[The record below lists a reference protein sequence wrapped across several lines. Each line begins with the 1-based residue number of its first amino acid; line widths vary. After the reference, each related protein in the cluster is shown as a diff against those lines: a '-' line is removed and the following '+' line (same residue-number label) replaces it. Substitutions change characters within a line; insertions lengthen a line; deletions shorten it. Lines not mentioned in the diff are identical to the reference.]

1 MASLRIAACQLN
13 LSVGDLLGN
22 KEKILSAY
30 ANAQEKGSDIAVFTE
45 LAVCGYPPE
54 DLLLKRGFVHDT
66 QEMLKEI
73 ASHTSDCVAVLGFV
87 NGQAAAA
94 DPVKRTSNAAAVCF
108 NGKVVGTYSKRALPD
123 YGVFD
128 EERYFSPGNDSLQI
142 YEVRGVNIGITIC
155 EDIWRPKGI
164 STDLAAIGAQ
174 VILNLNASP
183 FEKEKLQTREM
194 VLKERVEETQI
205 PIVYVNQ
212 VGAQDELVF
221 DGGSFVM
228 NSQKEVIARASQF
241 EEEVLIFD
249 IEVQDQ
255 GTAKNENLVQ
265 ISSDLKKKAAVNTS
279 PPPVLME
286 EEQVWNA
293 LCLGTRDYVKKNGF
307 TDVCLGLSGGIDSA
321 IVAAIACDA
330 IGPEHVH
337 AIMMP
342 SRFSSTHSVSDAQ
355 ALIDNL
361 NCHQMN
367 IPIEPAHEAFL
378 NMTEDH
384 FADLP
389 EGIAEENIQSR
400 IRGTLL
406 MALSN
411 KFGWLVLTTGNK
423 SELAVGYSTLYG
435 DTAGAFSVIKDLWK
449 TEVFSLANWRNETAG
464 NEVIP
469 NSIITKPPS
478 AELRPDQRD
487 DQTLPDYEILD
498 ELLKELVENDVVK
511 HELLKMGHDPE
522 VVHQISRLVDLAEY
536 KRRQSPLGPKVSKK
550 SFGRDRRLPIT
561 NAYLGDNHQM
571 DGI

>member
-1 MASLRIAACQLN
+1 M
-13 LSVGDLLGN
+13 
-22 KEKILSAY
+22 
-30 ANAQEKGSDIAVFTE
+30 
-45 LAVCGYPPE
+45 
-54 DLLLKRGFVHDT
+54 
-66 QEMLKEI
+66 
-73 ASHTSDCVAVLGFV
+73 
-87 NGQAAAA
+87 
-94 DPVKRTSNAAAVCF
+94 
-108 NGKVVGTYSKRALPD
+108 GTYSKRALPD

-128 EERYFSPGNDSLQI
+128 EERYFSPGNEPLQI
-142 YEVRGVNIGITIC
+142 YKVRGVNIGITIC
-155 EDIWRPKGI
+155 EDIWIPNGI
-164 STDLAAIGAQ
+164 STDLTTLGAQ

-183 FEKEKLQTREM
+183 YEKEKLQTREM
-194 VLKERVEETQI
+194 VLKERVEETGI

-228 NSQKEVIARASQF
+228 NSEKEIIARASQF
-241 EEEVLIFD
+241 KEEVLVFD
-249 IEVQDQ
+249 LEVQNREATKTD
-255 GTAKNENLVQ
+255 NLVQ
-265 ISSDLKKKAAVNTS
+265 ITSDLRTEAAVNT
-279 PPPVLME
+279 PPPLVLTN
-286 EEQVWNA
+286 EEQIWNA

-355 ALIDNL
+355 ALIENL
-361 NCHQMN
+361 KCHQMN
-367 IPIEPAHEAFL
+367 IPIEPAHKAFL
-378 NMTEDH
+378 DMTEDY
-384 FADLP
+384 FAGLS
-389 EGIAEENIQSR
+389 EGVAEENIQSR

-449 TEVFSLANWRNETAG
+449 TDVFSLSNWKNKTAG
-464 NEVIP
+464 YEVIP
-469 NSIITKPPS
+469 ETIITKPPS

-487 DQTLPDYEILD
+487 DQTLPDYATLD

-511 HELLKMGHDPE
+511 HELLNMGYDPE

-550 SFGRDRRLPIT
+550 SFGRDRRMPIT
-561 NAYLGDNHQM
+561 NAYFDDHR
-571 DGI
+571 

>member
-1 MASLRIAACQLN
+1 MATLRIAACQLN
-13 LSVGDLLGN
+13 LKVGDLFGN

-30 ANAQEKGSDIAVFTE
+30 RNAQDKGSDIAVFTE
-45 LAVCGYPPE
+45 LAVSGYPPE
-54 DLLLKRGFVHDT
+54 DLLLKRGFVQDT

-73 ASHTSDCVAVLGFV
+73 ASHTSDCVAVLGFI
-87 NGQAAAA
+87 NGEAAAA

-108 NGKVVGTYSKRALPD
+108 DGKVVGTYSKRALPD

-128 EERYFSPGNDSLQI
+128 EERYFTPGNEPLEI
-142 YEVRGVNIGITIC
+142 YKVSGVNIGITIC
-155 EDIWRPKGI
+155 EDIWIPNGT
-164 STDLAAIGAQ
+164 STDLAALGAQ

-183 FEKEKLQTREM
+183 YEKGKLQTREM

-221 DGGSFVM
+221 DGGSFAM
-228 NSQKEVIARASQF
+228 NSQKEIIARASQF

-249 IEVQDQ
+249 IEVQNQ
-255 GTAKNENLVQ
+255 ETIKNGKLVQ
-265 ISSDLKKKAAVNTS
+265 ITSDLKKEAAVNTL
-279 PPPVLME
+279 PPVLTE
-286 EEQVWNA
+286 EEQTWKA

-355 ALIDNL
+355 ALINNL
-361 NCHQMN
+361 KCHHMN
-367 IPIEPAHEAFL
+367 IPIGPAHDAFL
-378 NMTEDH
+378 NMTEDY
-384 FADLP
+384 FAGFP
-389 EGIAEENIQSR
+389 EGITEENIQSR

-449 TEVFSLANWRNETAG
+449 TEVFSLSDWKNKTTG
-464 NEVIP
+464 YEVIP
-469 NSIITKPPS
+469 KSIITKPPS

-487 DQTLPDYEILD
+487 DQTLPDYAILD

-511 HELLKMGHDPE
+511 HELLNKGYDPE
-522 VVHQISRLVDLAEY
+522 IVHQISRLVDLAEY

-561 NAYLGDNHQM
+561 NAYLGDNRQM
-571 DGI
+571 DEI

>member
-1 MASLRIAACQLN
+1 
-13 LSVGDLLGN
+13 
-22 KEKILSAY
+22 
-30 ANAQEKGSDIAVFTE
+30 
-45 LAVCGYPPE
+45 
-54 DLLLKRGFVHDT
+54 
-66 QEMLKEI
+66 
-73 ASHTSDCVAVLGFV
+73 
-87 NGQAAAA
+87 
-94 DPVKRTSNAAAVCF
+94 
-108 NGKVVGTYSKRALPD
+108 
-123 YGVFD
+123 
-128 EERYFSPGNDSLQI
+128 
-142 YEVRGVNIGITIC
+142 
-155 EDIWRPKGI
+155 
-164 STDLAAIGAQ
+164 
-174 VILNLNASP
+174 
-183 FEKEKLQTREM
+183 M

-221 DGGSFVM
+221 DGGSFAM
-228 NSQKEVIARASQF
+228 NSQKEIIARASQF
-241 EEEVLIFD
+241 KEEVLIFD
-249 IEVQDQ
+249 IEMQNQ
-255 GTAKNENLVQ
+255 KTTKNGNLVQ
-265 ISSDLKKKAAVNTS
+265 ITSDLKKEAAVNTP
-279 PPPVLME
+279 PPPVLTE
-286 EEQVWNA
+286 EEQTWNA

-355 ALIDNL
+355 ALINNL
-361 NCHQMN
+361 KCHQMN
-367 IPIEPAHEAFL
+367 IPIGPAHDAFL
-378 NMTEDH
+378 NMTEDY
-384 FADLP
+384 FAGFP
-389 EGIAEENIQSR
+389 EGITEENIQSR

-449 TEVFSLANWRNETAG
+449 TEVFSLSDWKNKTTG
-464 NEVIP
+464 YEVIP
-469 NSIITKPPS
+469 KSIITKPPS

-487 DQTLPDYEILD
+487 DQTLPDYAILD

-511 HELLKMGHDPE
+511 HELLNKGYDPE
-522 VVHQISRLVDLAEY
+522 IVHQISRLVDLAEY

-561 NAYLGDNHQM
+561 NAYLGNNLQM
-571 DGI
+571 DEI

>member
-1 MASLRIAACQLN
+1 
-13 LSVGDLLGN
+13 
-22 KEKILSAY
+22 
-30 ANAQEKGSDIAVFTE
+30 
-45 LAVCGYPPE
+45 
-54 DLLLKRGFVHDT
+54 
-66 QEMLKEI
+66 
-73 ASHTSDCVAVLGFV
+73 
-87 NGQAAAA
+87 
-94 DPVKRTSNAAAVCF
+94 
-108 NGKVVGTYSKRALPD
+108 
-123 YGVFD
+123 
-128 EERYFSPGNDSLQI
+128 
-142 YEVRGVNIGITIC
+142 
-155 EDIWRPKGI
+155 
-164 STDLAAIGAQ
+164 
-174 VILNLNASP
+174 
-183 FEKEKLQTREM
+183 M

-221 DGGSFVM
+221 DGGSFAM
-228 NSQKEVIARASQF
+228 NSQKEIIARASQF
-241 EEEVLIFD
+241 KEEVLIFD
-249 IEVQDQ
+249 IEMQNQ
-255 GTAKNENLVQ
+255 KTTKNGNLVQ
-265 ISSDLKKKAAVNTS
+265 ITSDLKKEAAVNTP
-279 PPPVLME
+279 PPPVLTE
-286 EEQVWNA
+286 EEQTWNA

-355 ALIDNL
+355 ALINNL
-361 NCHQMN
+361 KCHQMN
-367 IPIEPAHEAFL
+367 IPIGPAHDAFL
-378 NMTEDH
+378 NMTEDY
-384 FADLP
+384 FAGFP
-389 EGIAEENIQSR
+389 EGITEENIQSR

-449 TEVFSLANWRNETAG
+449 TEVFSLSDWKNKTTG
-464 NEVIP
+464 YEVIP
-469 NSIITKPPS
+469 KSIITKPPS

-487 DQTLPDYEILD
+487 DQTLPDYAILD

-511 HELLKMGHDPE
+511 HELLNKGYDPE
-522 VVHQISRLVDLAEY
+522 IVHQISRLVDLAEY

-561 NAYLGDNHQM
+561 NAYLGNNRQM
-571 DGI
+571 DEI

>member
-128 EERYFSPGNDSLQI
+128 EERYFSPGNESLQI
-142 YEVRGVNIGITIC
+142 YEVCGVNIGITIC

-378 NMTEDH
+378 NMTEDY

-449 TEVFSLANWRNETAG
+449 TEVFSLANWKNETAG

>member
-378 NMTEDH
+378 NMTEDY

>member
-1 MASLRIAACQLN
+1 MATLRIAACQLN
-13 LSVGDLLGN
+13 LKVGDLFGN

-30 ANAQEKGSDIAVFTE
+30 RNAQDKGSDIAVFTE
-45 LAVCGYPPE
+45 LAVSGYPPE
-54 DLLLKRGFVHDT
+54 DLLLKRGFVQDT

-73 ASHTSDCVAVLGFV
+73 ASHTSDCVAVLGFI
-87 NGQAAAA
+87 NGEAAAA

-108 NGKVVGTYSKRALPD
+108 DGKVVGTYSKRALPD

-128 EERYFSPGNDSLQI
+128 EERYFTPGNEPLEI
-142 YEVRGVNIGITIC
+142 YKVSGVNIGITIC
-155 EDIWRPKGI
+155 EDIWIPNGT
-164 STDLAAIGAQ
+164 STDLAALGAQ

-183 FEKEKLQTREM
+183 YEKGKLQTREM

-221 DGGSFVM
+221 DGGSFAM
-228 NSQKEVIARASQF
+228 NSQKEIIARASQF

-249 IEVQDQ
+249 IEVQNQ
-255 GTAKNENLVQ
+255 ETIKNGKLVQ
-265 ISSDLKKKAAVNTS
+265 KTSDLKKEAAVNML
-279 PPPVLME
+279 PPVLTE
-286 EEQVWNA
+286 EEQTWKA

-355 ALIDNL
+355 ALINNL
-361 NCHQMN
+361 KCHHMN
-367 IPIEPAHEAFL
+367 IPIGPAHDAFL
-378 NMTEDH
+378 NMTEDY
-384 FADLP
+384 FAGFP
-389 EGIAEENIQSR
+389 EGITEENIQSR

-449 TEVFSLANWRNETAG
+449 TEVFSLSDWKNKTTG
-464 NEVIP
+464 YEVIP
-469 NSIITKPPS
+469 KSIITKPPS

-487 DQTLPDYEILD
+487 DQTLPDYAILD

-511 HELLKMGHDPE
+511 HELLNKGYDPE
-522 VVHQISRLVDLAEY
+522 IVHQISRLVDLAEY

-561 NAYLGDNHQM
+561 NAYLGDNRQM
-571 DGI
+571 DEI

>member
-1 MASLRIAACQLN
+1 MATLRIAACQLN
-13 LSVGDLLGN
+13 LNVGDLFGN

-30 ANAQEKGSDIAVFTE
+30 TNAQDKGSDIAVFTE
-45 LAVCGYPPE
+45 LAVSGYPPE
-54 DLLLKRGFVHDT
+54 DLLLKRGFVQDT

-73 ASHTSDCVAVLGFV
+73 ASHTSDCVAVLGFI
-87 NGQAAAA
+87 NGEAAAA

-108 NGKVVGTYSKRALPD
+108 DGKVVGTYSKRALPD

-128 EERYFSPGNDSLQI
+128 EERYFTPGNEPLEI
-142 YEVRGVNIGITIC
+142 YKVSGVNIGITIC
-155 EDIWRPKGI
+155 EDIWIPNGT
-164 STDLAAIGAQ
+164 STDLAALGAQ

-183 FEKEKLQTREM
+183 YEKGKLQTREM

-221 DGGSFVM
+221 DGGSFAM
-228 NSQKEVIARASQF
+228 NSQKEIIARASQF

-249 IEVQDQ
+249 IEVQNQ
-255 GTAKNENLVQ
+255 ETIKNGKLVQ
-265 ISSDLKKKAAVNTS
+265 KTSDLKKEAAVNML
-279 PPPVLME
+279 PPVLTE
-286 EEQVWNA
+286 EEQTWKA

-355 ALIDNL
+355 ALINNL
-361 NCHQMN
+361 KCHHMN
-367 IPIEPAHEAFL
+367 IPIGPAHDAFL
-378 NMTEDH
+378 NMTEDY
-384 FADLP
+384 FAGFP
-389 EGIAEENIQSR
+389 EGITEENIQSR

-449 TEVFSLANWRNETAG
+449 TEVFSLSDWKNKTSG
-464 NEVIP
+464 YEVIP
-469 NSIITKPPS
+469 KSIITKPPS

-487 DQTLPDYEILD
+487 DQTLPDYAILD
-498 ELLKELVENDVVK
+498 GLLKELVENDVVK
-511 HELLKMGHDPE
+511 HELLNKGYDPE
-522 VVHQISRLVDLAEY
+522 IVHQISRLVDLAEY

-561 NAYLGDNHQM
+561 NAYLGDNRQM
-571 DGI
+571 DEI

>member
-108 NGKVVGTYSKRALPD
+108 DGKVVGTYSKRALPD

-128 EERYFSPGNDSLQI
+128 EERYFSPGNESLQI

-378 NMTEDH
+378 NMTEDY

-449 TEVFSLANWRNETAG
+449 TEVFSLANWKNETAG

>member
-13 LSVGDLLGN
+13 LRVGDLSGN

-30 ANAQEKGSDIAVFTE
+30 SNAQDKGSDIAVFTE

-73 ASHTSDCVAVLGFV
+73 ASCTSDCVAVLGFV
-87 NGQAAAA
+87 DGQAAAA
-94 DPVKRTSNAAAVCF
+94 DPVKRTSNAAAICYK
-108 NGKVVGTYSKRALPD
+108 GKILGTYSKRALPD

-128 EERYFSPGNDSLQI
+128 EERYFSPGSEPLQI
-142 YEVRGVNIGITIC
+142 FEICGVNIGITIC
-155 EDIWRPKGI
+155 EDIWVPNGV
-164 STDLAAIGAQ
+164 SNDLATIGAQ
-174 VILNLNASP
+174 LILNLNASP
-183 FEKEKLQTREM
+183 YEKEKLQTREK
-194 VLKERVEETQI
+194 VLKERVDEIQV

-221 DGGSFVM
+221 DGGSFAM
-228 NSQKEVIARASQF
+228 NSQKEIIARASQF
-241 EEEVLIFD
+241 KEEVLIFD
-249 IEVQDQ
+249 IEVQKRATTND
-255 GTAKNENLVQ
+255 GNVVQ
-265 ISSDLKKKAAVNTS
+265 VSSDFRTEKSENT
-279 PPPVLME
+279 PPPFVLTE
-286 EEQVWNA
+286 EEQIWNA

-321 IVAAIACDA
+321 LVAAIACDA

-342 SRFSSTHSVSDAQ
+342 SRFSSTHSVTDAQ

-367 IPIEPAHEAFL
+367 IPIEPAHAAFL
-378 NMTEDH
+378 EITEDY

-449 TEVFSLANWRNETAG
+449 TEVFSLASWKNATAG
-464 NEVIP
+464 YEVIP
-469 NSIITKPPS
+469 KAIITKPPS

-487 DQTLPDYEILD
+487 DQTLPDYQTLD

-511 HELLKMGHDPE
+511 HELLTMGHDPE

-536 KRRQSPLGPKVSKK
+536 KRRQSPLGPKISKK

-561 NAYLGDNHQM
+561 NSYPSDE
-571 DGI
+571 

>member
-1 MASLRIAACQLN
+1 MATLRIAACQLN
-13 LSVGDLLGN
+13 LNVGDLFGN

-30 ANAQEKGSDIAVFTE
+30 TNAQDKGSDIAVFTE
-45 LAVCGYPPE
+45 LAVSGYPPE
-54 DLLLKRGFVHDT
+54 DLLLKRGFVQDT

-73 ASHTSDCVAVLGFV
+73 ASHTSDCVAVLGFI
-87 NGQAAAA
+87 NGEAAAA

-108 NGKVVGTYSKRALPD
+108 DGKVVGTYSKRALPD

-128 EERYFSPGNDSLQI
+128 EERYFTPGNEPLEI
-142 YEVRGVNIGITIC
+142 YKVSGVNIGITIC
-155 EDIWRPKGI
+155 EDIWIPNGT
-164 STDLAAIGAQ
+164 STDLAALGAQ

-183 FEKEKLQTREM
+183 YEKGKLQTREM

-221 DGGSFVM
+221 DGGSFAM
-228 NSQKEVIARASQF
+228 NSQKEIIARASQF

-249 IEVQDQ
+249 IEVQNQ
-255 GTAKNENLVQ
+255 ETIKNGKLVQ
-265 ISSDLKKKAAVNTS
+265 KTSDLKKEAAVNTL
-279 PPPVLME
+279 PPVLTE
-286 EEQVWNA
+286 EEQTWKA

-355 ALIDNL
+355 ALINNL
-361 NCHQMN
+361 KCHHMN
-367 IPIEPAHEAFL
+367 IPIGPAHDAFL
-378 NMTEDH
+378 NMTEDY
-384 FADLP
+384 FAGFP
-389 EGIAEENIQSR
+389 EGITEENIQSR

-449 TEVFSLANWRNETAG
+449 TEVFSLSDWKNKTTG
-464 NEVIP
+464 YEVIP
-469 NSIITKPPS
+469 KSIITKPPS

-487 DQTLPDYEILD
+487 DQTLPDYAILD

-511 HELLKMGHDPE
+511 HELLNKGYDPE
-522 VVHQISRLVDLAEY
+522 IVHQISRLVDLAEY

-561 NAYLGDNHQM
+561 NAYLGDNRQM
-571 DGI
+571 DEI

>member
-1 MASLRIAACQLN
+1 
-13 LSVGDLLGN
+13 
-22 KEKILSAY
+22 
-30 ANAQEKGSDIAVFTE
+30 
-45 LAVCGYPPE
+45 
-54 DLLLKRGFVHDT
+54 
-66 QEMLKEI
+66 
-73 ASHTSDCVAVLGFV
+73 
-87 NGQAAAA
+87 
-94 DPVKRTSNAAAVCF
+94 
-108 NGKVVGTYSKRALPD
+108 YSKRALPD

-128 EERYFSPGNDSLQI
+128 EERYFSPGNEPLQI
-142 YEVRGVNIGITIC
+142 YKVRGVNIGITIC
-155 EDIWRPKGI
+155 EDIWIPNGI
-164 STDLAAIGAQ
+164 SSELTTLGAQ

-183 FEKEKLQTREM
+183 YEKEKLQTREM
-194 VLKERVEETQI
+194 VLKERVEETGI

-228 NSQKEVIARASQF
+228 NSEKEIIARASQF
-241 EEEVLIFD
+241 KEEVLVFD
-249 IEVQDQ
+249 LEVQNQ
-255 GTAKNENLVQ
+255 ASTKTNNLVQ
-265 ISSDLKKKAAVNTS
+265 ITSVSRTEAAVNT
-279 PPPVLME
+279 PPPLVLTE
-286 EEQVWNA
+286 EEQIWNA

-355 ALIDNL
+355 ALIQNL
-361 NCHQMN
+361 KCHQMN
-367 IPIEPAHEAFL
+367 IPIEPAHKAFL
-378 NMTEDH
+378 DMTEDY
-384 FADLP
+384 FAGLS
-389 EGIAEENIQSR
+389 EGVAEENIQSR

-406 MALSN
+406 MTLSN

-449 TEVFSLANWRNETAG
+449 TEVFSLSNWKNKTAG
-464 NEVIP
+464 YEVIP
-469 NSIITKPPS
+469 ETIITKPPS

-487 DQTLPDYEILD
+487 DQTLPDYAILD

-511 HELLKMGHDPE
+511 HELLNMGYDPE

-536 KRRQSPLGPKVSKK
+536 KRRQSPLGPKISKK
-550 SFGRDRRLPIT
+550 SFGRDRRIPIT
-561 NAYLGDNHQM
+561 NAYSGNHRQV
-571 DGI
+571 DEI

>member
-378 NMTEDH
+378 NMTEDY

-449 TEVFSLANWRNETAG
+449 TEVFSLANWKNETAG

>member
-1 MASLRIAACQLN
+1 MTTLRIAACQLN
-13 LSVGDLLGN
+13 LTVGDLSGN

-30 ANAQEKGSDIAVFTE
+30 TSAQDKGSDIAVFTE
-45 LAVCGYPPE
+45 LAVSGYPPE

-66 QEMLKEI
+66 QEMVKEI
-73 ASHTSDCVAVLGFV
+73 ASHTSDCVAVLGFI

-94 DPVKRTSNAAAVCF
+94 DPVKRTSHAAAICF
-108 NGKVVGTYSKRALPD
+108 NGKVIGTYSKRALPD

-128 EERYFSPGNDSLQI
+128 EERYFSPGNEPLQI
-142 YEVRGVNIGITIC
+142 YKVRGVNIGITIC
-155 EDIWRPKGI
+155 EDIWIPNGI
-164 STDLAAIGAQ
+164 STDLTALGAQ

-183 FEKEKLQTREM
+183 YEKEKLQTREM
-194 VLKERVEETQI
+194 VLKERVEETEI

-228 NSQKEVIARASQF
+228 NSEKEIIARASQF
-241 EEEVLIFD
+241 KEEVLVFD
-249 IEVQDQ
+249 LEVQNREATKTD
-255 GTAKNENLVQ
+255 NLVQ
-265 ISSDLKKKAAVNTS
+265 ITSDLRTEAAANTP
-279 PPPVLME
+279 PPPVLTE
-286 EEQVWNA
+286 EEQIWNA

-361 NCHQMN
+361 KCHQMN
-367 IPIEPAHEAFL
+367 ISIEPAHEAFL
-378 NMTEDH
+378 NMTEDY
-384 FADLP
+384 FAGLS
-389 EGIAEENIQSR
+389 EGVAEENIQSR

-449 TEVFSLANWRNETAG
+449 TEVFSLSNWKNETAG
-464 NEVIP
+464 YEVIP
-469 NSIITKPPS
+469 ETIITKPPS

-487 DQTLPDYEILD
+487 DQTLPDYAILD

-511 HELLKMGHDPE
+511 HELLNMGYDPE

-550 SFGRDRRLPIT
+550 SFGRDRRIPIT
-561 NAYLGDNHQM
+561 NAYFGDHR
-571 DGI
+571 

>member
-1 MASLRIAACQLN
+1 MATLKIAACQLN
-13 LSVGDLLGN
+13 LNVGDLSGN

-30 ANAQEKGSDIAVFTE
+30 TNAQDKGSDIAVFTE
-45 LAVCGYPPE
+45 LAVSGYPPE

-66 QEMLKEI
+66 QVMLKEI
-73 ASHTSDCVAVLGFV
+73 ASHTSDCVAVLGFI

-94 DPVKRTSNAAAVCF
+94 DPVKRTSNAAAICF

-128 EERYFSPGNDSLQI
+128 EERYFTPGNEPLQI
-142 YEVRGVNIGITIC
+142 YKVSGVNIGITIC
-155 EDIWRPKGI
+155 EDIWIPNGI
-164 STDLAAIGAQ
+164 STDLATLGAQ

-183 FEKEKLQTREM
+183 YEKEKLQTREK

-221 DGGSFVM
+221 DGGSFAM
-228 NSQKEVIARASQF
+228 NSQKEIIARASQF
-241 EEEVLIFD
+241 KEEVLIFD
-249 IEVQDQ
+249 IEVQNQ
-255 GTAKNENLVQ
+255 ETTKNENLVQ
-265 ISSDLKKKAAVNTS
+265 ITSDLRKEAAVNTP
-279 PPPVLME
+279 PPPVLSE
-286 EEQVWNA
+286 EEQTWNA

-355 ALIDNL
+355 ALVNNL
-361 NCHQMN
+361 KCHQMN
-367 IPIEPAHEAFL
+367 IPIGPAHDAFL
-378 NMTEDH
+378 NMTEDY
-384 FADLP
+384 FAGFP
-389 EGIAEENIQSR
+389 EGITEENIQSR

-449 TEVFSLANWRNETAG
+449 TEVFSLSDWKNKTTG
-464 NEVIP
+464 YEVIP
-469 NSIITKPPS
+469 KSIITTPPS
-478 AELRPDQRD
+478 AELRPDQ
-487 DQTLPDYEILD
+487 
-498 ELLKELVENDVVK
+498 
-511 HELLKMGHDPE
+511 
-522 VVHQISRLVDLAEY
+522 
-536 KRRQSPLGPKVSKK
+536 
-550 SFGRDRRLPIT
+550 
-561 NAYLGDNHQM
+561 
-571 DGI
+571 

>member
-1 MASLRIAACQLN
+1 MATLRIAACQLN
-13 LSVGDLLGN
+13 LNVGDLFGN

-30 ANAQEKGSDIAVFTE
+30 TNAQDKGSDIAVFTE
-45 LAVCGYPPE
+45 LAVSGYPPE
-54 DLLLKRGFVHDT
+54 DLLLKRGFVQDT

-73 ASHTSDCVAVLGFV
+73 ASHTSDCVAVLGFI
-87 NGQAAAA
+87 NGEAAAA

-108 NGKVVGTYSKRALPD
+108 DGKVVGTYSKRALPD

-128 EERYFSPGNDSLQI
+128 EERYFTPGNEPLEI
-142 YEVRGVNIGITIC
+142 YKVSGVNIGITIC
-155 EDIWRPKGI
+155 EDIWIPNGT
-164 STDLAAIGAQ
+164 STDLAALGAQ

-183 FEKEKLQTREM
+183 YEKGKLQTREM

-221 DGGSFVM
+221 DGGSFAM
-228 NSQKEVIARASQF
+228 NSQKEIIARASQF

-249 IEVQDQ
+249 IEVQNQ
-255 GTAKNENLVQ
+255 ETIKNGKLVQ
-265 ISSDLKKKAAVNTS
+265 KTSDLKKEAAVNML
-279 PPPVLME
+279 PPVLTE
-286 EEQVWNA
+286 EEQTWKA

-355 ALIDNL
+355 ALINNL
-361 NCHQMN
+361 KCHHMN
-367 IPIEPAHEAFL
+367 IPIGPAHDAFL
-378 NMTEDH
+378 NMTEDY
-384 FADLP
+384 FAGFP
-389 EGIAEENIQSR
+389 EGITEENIQSR

-449 TEVFSLANWRNETAG
+449 TEVFSLSDWKNKTTG
-464 NEVIP
+464 YEVIP
-469 NSIITKPPS
+469 KSIITKPPS

-487 DQTLPDYEILD
+487 DQTLPDYAILD

-511 HELLKMGHDPE
+511 HELLNKGYDPE
-522 VVHQISRLVDLAEY
+522 IVHQISRLVDLAEY

-561 NAYLGDNHQM
+561 NAYLGDNRQM
-571 DGI
+571 DEI

>member
-73 ASHTSDCVAVLGFV
+73 ASYTSDCVAVLGFV

-255 GTAKNENLVQ
+255 GTAKNENLIQ

-378 NMTEDH
+378 NMTEDY

>member
-1 MASLRIAACQLN
+1 MATLRIAACQLN
-13 LSVGDLLGN
+13 LNVGDLFGN

-30 ANAQEKGSDIAVFTE
+30 TNAQDKGSDIAVFTE
-45 LAVCGYPPE
+45 LAVSGYPPE

-73 ASHTSDCVAVLGFV
+73 ASHTSDCVAVLGFI
-87 NGQAAAA
+87 NGEAAAA

-108 NGKVVGTYSKRALPD
+108 DGKVVGTYSKRALPD

-128 EERYFSPGNDSLQI
+128 EERYFTPGNEPLEI
-142 YEVRGVNIGITIC
+142 YKVSGVNIGITIC
-155 EDIWRPKGI
+155 EDIWIPNGT
-164 STDLAAIGAQ
+164 STDLAALGAQ

-183 FEKEKLQTREM
+183 YEKGKLQTREM

-221 DGGSFVM
+221 DGGSFAM
-228 NSQKEVIARASQF
+228 NSQKEIIARASQF

-249 IEVQDQ
+249 IEVQNQ
-255 GTAKNENLVQ
+255 ETIKNGKLVQ
-265 ISSDLKKKAAVNTS
+265 KTSDLKKEAAVNML
-279 PPPVLME
+279 PPVLTE
-286 EEQVWNA
+286 EEQTWKA

-355 ALIDNL
+355 ALINNL
-361 NCHQMN
+361 KCHHMN
-367 IPIEPAHEAFL
+367 IPIGPAHDAFL
-378 NMTEDH
+378 NMTEDY
-384 FADLP
+384 FAGFP
-389 EGIAEENIQSR
+389 EGITEENIQSR

-449 TEVFSLANWRNETAG
+449 TEVFSLSDWKNKTSG
-464 NEVIP
+464 YEVIP
-469 NSIITKPPS
+469 KSIITKPPS

-487 DQTLPDYEILD
+487 DQTLPDYAILD

-511 HELLKMGHDPE
+511 HELLNKGYDPE
-522 VVHQISRLVDLAEY
+522 IVHQISRLVDLAEY

-561 NAYLGDNHQM
+561 NAYLGDNRQM
-571 DGI
+571 DEI

>member
-1 MASLRIAACQLN
+1 
-13 LSVGDLLGN
+13 
-22 KEKILSAY
+22 
-30 ANAQEKGSDIAVFTE
+30 
-45 LAVCGYPPE
+45 
-54 DLLLKRGFVHDT
+54 
-66 QEMLKEI
+66 
-73 ASHTSDCVAVLGFV
+73 
-87 NGQAAAA
+87 
-94 DPVKRTSNAAAVCF
+94 
-108 NGKVVGTYSKRALPD
+108 
-123 YGVFD
+123 
-128 EERYFSPGNDSLQI
+128 
-142 YEVRGVNIGITIC
+142 
-155 EDIWRPKGI
+155 
-164 STDLAAIGAQ
+164 
-174 VILNLNASP
+174 
-183 FEKEKLQTREM
+183 M

-355 ALIDNL
+355 SLIDNL

-378 NMTEDH
+378 NMTEDY

-449 TEVFSLANWRNETAG
+449 TEVFSLANWKNETAG

>member
-1 MASLRIAACQLN
+1 MATLRIAACQLN
-13 LSVGDLLGN
+13 LNVGDLFGN

-30 ANAQEKGSDIAVFTE
+30 TNAQDKGSDIAVFTE
-45 LAVCGYPPE
+45 LAVSGYPPE
-54 DLLLKRGFVHDT
+54 DLLLKRGFVQDT

-73 ASHTSDCVAVLGFV
+73 ASHTSDCVAVLGFI
-87 NGQAAAA
+87 NGEAAAA

-108 NGKVVGTYSKRALPD
+108 DGKVVGTYSKRALPD

-128 EERYFSPGNDSLQI
+128 EERYFTPGNEPLEI
-142 YEVRGVNIGITIC
+142 YKVSGVNIGITIC
-155 EDIWRPKGI
+155 EDIWIPNGT
-164 STDLAAIGAQ
+164 STDLAALGAQ

-183 FEKEKLQTREM
+183 YEKGKLQTREM

-221 DGGSFVM
+221 DGGSFAM
-228 NSQKEVIARASQF
+228 NSQKEIIARASQF

-249 IEVQDQ
+249 IEVQNQ
-255 GTAKNENLVQ
+255 ETIKNGKLVQ
-265 ISSDLKKKAAVNTS
+265 KTSDLKKEAAVNTL
-279 PPPVLME
+279 PPVLTE
-286 EEQVWNA
+286 EEQTWKA

-355 ALIDNL
+355 ALINNL
-361 NCHQMN
+361 KCHHMN
-367 IPIEPAHEAFL
+367 IPIGPAHDAFL
-378 NMTEDH
+378 NMTEDY
-384 FADLP
+384 FAGFP
-389 EGIAEENIQSR
+389 EGITEENIQSR

-449 TEVFSLANWRNETAG
+449 TEVFSLSDWKNKTTG
-464 NEVIP
+464 YEVIP
-469 NSIITKPPS
+469 KSIITKPPS

-487 DQTLPDYEILD
+487 DQTLPDYAILD
-498 ELLKELVENDVVK
+498 GLLKELVENDVVK
-511 HELLKMGHDPE
+511 HELLNKGYDPE
-522 VVHQISRLVDLAEY
+522 IVHQISRLVDLAEY

-561 NAYLGDNHQM
+561 NAYLGDNRQM
-571 DGI
+571 DEI

>member
-1 MASLRIAACQLN
+1 MATLRIAACQLN
-13 LSVGDLLGN
+13 LKVGDLFGN

-30 ANAQEKGSDIAVFTE
+30 RNAQDKGSDIAVFTE
-45 LAVCGYPPE
+45 LAVSGYPPE
-54 DLLLKRGFVHDT
+54 DLLLKRGFVQDT

-73 ASHTSDCVAVLGFV
+73 ASHTSDCVAVLGFI
-87 NGQAAAA
+87 NGEAAAA

-108 NGKVVGTYSKRALPD
+108 DGKVVGTYSKRALPD

-128 EERYFSPGNDSLQI
+128 EERYFTPGNEPLEI
-142 YEVRGVNIGITIC
+142 YKVSGVNIGITIC
-155 EDIWRPKGI
+155 EDIWIPNGT
-164 STDLAAIGAQ
+164 STDLAALGAQ

-183 FEKEKLQTREM
+183 YEKGKLQTREM

-221 DGGSFVM
+221 DGGSFAM
-228 NSQKEVIARASQF
+228 NSQKEIIARASQF

-249 IEVQDQ
+249 IEVQNQ
-255 GTAKNENLVQ
+255 ETIKNGKLVQ
-265 ISSDLKKKAAVNTS
+265 KTSDLKKEAAVNTL
-279 PPPVLME
+279 PPVLTE
-286 EEQVWNA
+286 EEQTWKA

-355 ALIDNL
+355 ALINNL
-361 NCHQMN
+361 KCHHMN
-367 IPIEPAHEAFL
+367 IPIGPAHDAFL
-378 NMTEDH
+378 NMTEDY
-384 FADLP
+384 FAGFP
-389 EGIAEENIQSR
+389 EGITEENIQSR

-449 TEVFSLANWRNETAG
+449 TEVFSLSDWKNKTTG
-464 NEVIP
+464 YEVIP
-469 NSIITKPPS
+469 KSIITKPPS

-487 DQTLPDYEILD
+487 DQTLPDYAILD

-511 HELLKMGHDPE
+511 HELLNKGYDPE
-522 VVHQISRLVDLAEY
+522 IVHQISRLVDLAEY

-561 NAYLGDNHQM
+561 NAYLGDNRQM
-571 DGI
+571 DEI